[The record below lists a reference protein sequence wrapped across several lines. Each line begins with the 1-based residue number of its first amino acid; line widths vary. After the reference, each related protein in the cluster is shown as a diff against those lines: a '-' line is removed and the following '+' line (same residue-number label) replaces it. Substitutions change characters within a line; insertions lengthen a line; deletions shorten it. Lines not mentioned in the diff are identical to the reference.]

1 MIRLE
6 GDRLLLAGEV
16 TYQTV
21 TRLLAQGP
29 AAQGAGVAVVDMGG
43 VTRADSS
50 ALALLLEWL
59 RAAGRSGIRLRV
71 ENLTS
76 DLASLAH
83 LYGVEELLG
92 AATGGKPGLGERAG
106 RA

>member
-6 GDRLLLAGEV
+6 GDRMLLSGEV

-21 TRLLAQGP
+21 TGLLAQGP
-29 AAQGAGVAVVDMGG
+29 AAQGGGVAAVDMGG

-59 RAAGRSGIRLRV
+59 RAAGRSGVPLRV
-71 ENLTS
+71 ANLTP
-76 DLASLAH
+76 DLISLAR
-83 LYGVEELLG
+83 LYGVEDLLG
-92 AATGGKPGLGERAG
+92 AATGGEVATDGPAG
-106 RA
+106 VS

>member
-1 MIRLE
+1 MIRVE
-6 GDRLLLAGEV
+6 GDRLMLSGEV

-21 TRLLAQGP
+21 TGLVSQGPVAQG
-29 AAQGAGVAVVDMGG
+29 GDVTVVDVGG

-59 RAAGRSGIRLRV
+59 RAAGRGGARLRV
-71 ENLTS
+71 ENLTA
-76 DLASLAH
+76 DLASLAR

-92 AATGGKPGLGERAG
+92 AATGGDAAARTGA
-106 RA
+106 A

>member
-1 MIRLE
+1 MIRRE
-6 GDRLLLAGEV
+6 GDRLLLSGEV

-21 TRLLAQGP
+21 TGLLAQGP
-29 AAQGAGVAVVDMGG
+29 ASQGGGVAVVDMGG

-59 RAAGRSGIRLRV
+59 RGAGRSGARLRV
-71 ENLTS
+71 ENLTP
-76 DLASLAH
+76 DLASLAR

-92 AATGGKPGLGERAG
+92 AATGGEAMTGEPAG
-106 RA
+106 AS